1 MATFNLYN
9 RSPGTTSNF
18 PKAAKELEVE
28 IEFFDESVTE
38 TLGIGG
44 MTDGSLGKVV
54 GYLSKK
60 FEYDATGNY
69 SNIFNVQSFSDSI
82 GWNFLKD
89 ETQRNFANYGYL
101 TKKVYNQG
109 FSPTLSIDF
118 RCYAGDD
125 DHTAYYM
132 PKTSTP
138 MKNPIAIANA
148 LVNAT
153 LPRVGKN
160 ALFNFTDPLKTD
172 ALKRG
177 LKAIIET
184 GKVAYDGNKE
194 LVMLIGGVL
203 GSTPLAEN
211 EKLQAQTTKV
221 DSETRN
227 LINNLTSRKPP
238 TCNVKVGNIFQK
250 DMMVIKQVHV
260 ELSMEYLAAGVPLYG
275 DFSVTLESLFN
286 AAVLETGSK
295 DADDRLFGSGLNF
308 NTASTSNRVSF
319 DVGNK
324 DVPSPINDPSSKNFV
339 HNGIKR

>member
-1 MATFNLYN
+1 
-9 RSPGTTSNF
+9 
-18 PKAAKELEVE
+18 
-28 IEFFDESVTE
+28 
-38 TLGIGG
+38 
-44 MTDGSLGKVV
+44 
-54 GYLSKK
+54 
-60 FEYDATGNY
+60 
-69 SNIFNVQSFSDSI
+69 
-82 GWNFLKD
+82 LKD

-109 FSPTLSIDF
+109 FSPTLTIDF

-160 ALFNFTDPLKTD
+160 ALLNFT
-172 ALKRG
+172 ALNKEAVMKG
-177 LKAIIET
+177 LNAIGAI
-184 GKVAYDGNKE
+184 GSVAYNGYKE
-194 LVMLIGGVL
+194 LGMVVTGNTNVD
-203 GSTPLAEN
+203 EN

-286 AAVLETGSK
+286 AAVLETGSEDPK
-295 DADDRLFGSGLNF
+295 ERLFGSGLNF

-324 DVPSPINDPSSKNFV
+324 DVPSPINDPSASKSTKSST
-339 HNGIKR
+339 GSKWDAYQ

>member
-9 RSPGTTSNF
+9 RSSGTTSNF
-18 PKAAKELEVE
+18 PKAAQELKVE
-28 IEFFDESVTE
+28 IEFIDESVPE
-38 TLGIGG
+38 ALGIGG

-109 FSPTLSIDF
+109 FSPTLTIDF

-125 DHTAYYM
+125 DHTAYY
-132 PKTSTP
+132 KSSISDP

-160 ALFNFTDPLKTD
+160 ALFNFTSVVDKTAIKKGLKTLG
-172 ALKRG
+172 AVGEL
-177 LKAIIET
+177 
-184 GKVAYDGNKE
+184 AYNGYKE
-194 LVMLIGGVL
+194 LGMVATGNTNLD
-203 GSTPLAEN
+203 EN
-211 EKLQAQTTKV
+211 QKLQAQTTKV

-250 DMMVIKQVHV
+250 DMMVVKQVHV

-295 DADDRLFGSGLNF
+295 DSDDRLFGSGLNF
-308 NTASTSNRVSF
+308 NTDSTKNRVSF

-324 DVPSPINDPSSKNFV
+324 DVPSPINDPTSKNFV

>member
-18 PKAAKELEVE
+18 PKAAEELEVE

-109 FSPTLSIDF
+109 FSPTLTIDF

-160 ALFNFTDPLKTD
+160 ALLNFTTINKKAVMK
-172 ALKRG
+172 ALN
-177 LKAIIET
+177 AI
-184 GKVAYDGNKE
+184 GAVGSVAYNGYKE
-194 LVMLIGGVL
+194 LGMVVTGAVTGNTNVD
-203 GSTPLAEN
+203 EN
-211 EKLQAQTTKV
+211 QKLQAQTTKV

-260 ELSMEYLAAGVPLYG
+260 ELSMEYLSPGVPLYG

-295 DADDRLFGSGLNF
+295 DTDDRLFGSGLNI
-308 NTASTSNRVSF
+308 TTSTNRVSF